1 MVVRQHLHH
10 AYWRRG
16 VGVDG
21 IYHADAAHI
30 DHRVTAKFR
39 VIDNQHNVARVLNN
53 GAFGANFVVIE
64 LQQRAVAIDAAY
76 PQNAEI
82 KAELGDKIE
91 RRFANDP
98 AIAAVDSIGQ
108 RNSYVKTWGCG
119 GFLNETNIYSRGKS
133 LCF

>member
-1 MVVRQHLHH
+1 M
-10 AYWRRG
+10 
-16 VGVDG
+16 
-21 IYHADAAHI
+21 
-30 DHRVTAKFR
+30 
-39 VIDNQHNVARVLNN
+39 IDNQHNVARVLNN

-98 AIAAVDSIGQ
+98 AIAAA
-108 RNSYVKTWGCG
+108 
-119 GFLNETNIYSRGKS
+119 
-133 LCF
+133 

>member
-1 MVVRQHLHH
+1 MNMVVRQHLHH

-98 AIAAVDSIGQ
+98 AIAAA
-108 RNSYVKTWGCG
+108 
-119 GFLNETNIYSRGKS
+119 
-133 LCF
+133 

>member
-98 AIAAVDSIGQ
+98 AIAAVDSICQ
-108 RNSYVKTWGCG
+108 CNTPFNYLFRC
-119 GFLNETNIYSRGKS
+119 FELQCLSRS
-133 LCF
+133 VV

>member
-21 IYHADAAHI
+21 IYHADATHI

-91 RRFANDP
+91 RRFAMIP
-98 AIAAVDSIGQ
+98 PSRL
-108 RNSYVKTWGCG
+108 RNSPPAR
-119 GFLNETNIYSRGKS
+119 IIRKS
-133 LCF
+133 SFTISVLATLRLLVTMRKLL

>member
-76 PQNAEI
+76 LQNAEI

-98 AIAAVDSIGQ
+98 AIAAA
-108 RNSYVKTWGCG
+108 
-119 GFLNETNIYSRGKS
+119 
-133 LCF
+133 

>member
-10 AYWRRG
+10 AYWRLG

-98 AIAAVDSIGQ
+98 AIAAVDSICQ
-108 RNSYVKTWGCG
+108 CNTPFNYLFRC
-119 GFLNETNIYSRGKS
+119 FELQCLSRS
-133 LCF
+133 VV